1 MSSAPIKA
9 GTWICDHGDIRV
21 SSAGQPSV
29 FDMIRVL
36 GGQKSPTKVWLRLV
50 ETHPEVVGKCD
61 NLQFPGAGQRETPVA
76 KTKEDAYYILG
87 LR

>member
-1 MSSAPIKA
+1 MSSAPIKT

-36 GGQKSPTKVWLRLV
+36 GGQKNPQKM
-50 ETHPEVVGKCD
+50 
-61 NLQFPGAGQRETPVA
+61 PGRGS
-76 KTKEDAYYILG
+76 G
-87 LR
+87 